1 MVHRIGY
8 GEESGTGY
16 LIWVIFRAAWAQQ
29 ILFSPGRIPD
39 FVSFMLAGIDKY
51 TSLSG
56 LGSYWLAVQS
66 RCLPMWKNSCR
77 FPRCRISQEECYR
90 IWSGACLASFMV
102 DATVPS
108 RNDVT
113 TQYRDRE
120 EVSSL
125 FASIALMVLLNV
137 TVYWLRSWSWSVN
150 VL

>member
-56 LGSYWLAVQS
+56 LGSY
-66 RCLPMWKNSCR
+66 
-77 FPRCRISQEECYR
+77 
-90 IWSGACLASFMV
+90 
-102 DATVPS
+102 
-108 RNDVT
+108 
-113 TQYRDRE
+113 
-120 EVSSL
+120 
-125 FASIALMVLLNV
+125 
-137 TVYWLRSWSWSVN
+137 
-150 VL
+150 